1 MFSTVKLHLP
11 ASVEGEPNVRKEMS
25 LFVNVRAACGWI
37 RVARLRVECQLGRYN
52 EQEDE
57 DGGVGWCPL
66 RSPSPLHPLSAYR
79 RFFVSAR
86 LALDAFPGR
95 IT

>member
-1 MFSTVKLHLP
+1 VFSTVKLHLP

-52 EQEDE
+52 EQEE
-57 DGGVGWCPL
+57 DGVLGGV
-66 RSPSPLHPLSAYR
+66 PSLSVTFCIRFRPIDGFLHPP
-79 RFFVSAR
+79 
-86 LALDAFPGR
+86 D
-95 IT
+95 

>member
-1 MFSTVKLHLP
+1 MVSTVKLHLP

-25 LFVNVRAACGWI
+25 LIVNVRAARGWI
-37 RVARLRVECQLGRYN
+37 RVARLRVEGQLGRYN

-66 RSPSPLHPLSAYR
+66 PLHPLCIRSR
-79 RFFVSAR
+79 PIDGF
-86 LALDAFPGR
+86 LHPPD
-95 IT
+95 